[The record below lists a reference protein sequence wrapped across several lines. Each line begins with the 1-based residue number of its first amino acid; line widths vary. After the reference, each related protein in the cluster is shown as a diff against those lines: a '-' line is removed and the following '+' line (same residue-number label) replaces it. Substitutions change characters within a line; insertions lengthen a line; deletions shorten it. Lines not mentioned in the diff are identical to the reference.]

1 MIESNRTSSSPFGY
15 SEEEMAQAFQ
25 RVLLSESGLP
35 GVGCFSAIYR
45 EISCRQGRPDF
56 IALRYEF
63 SSYHRDNLNVP
74 GLVGPAILQN
84 LKPKAPRTLDY
95 LIGRLEFGPESI
107 RKSLRLMIE
116 NGYIEQLESGAYRL
130 AADMNHEKPEIWS
143 FELKLN
149 NPKKAVF
156 QAQQSRVYAERAI
169 IVVPPGQEKNY
180 ERFRETM
187 QRWHIG
193 LSTFNPITGVFRFVR
208 KGRKAQAFSPTQQ
221 IYTLSQMAR
230 RCELGGIENTSL
242 TTACSGRAADAE
254 R

>member
-1 MIESNRTSSSPFGY
+1 MRAYKSTSSSPFGY

-25 RVLLSESGLP
+25 QLLISENGLP
-35 GVGCFSAIYR
+35 GVGCFCAIYR

-56 IALRYEF
+56 IALRF
-63 SSYHRDNLNVP
+63 KSSSGQRNSINVP

-84 LKPKAPRTLDY
+84 LKPKAPRTFDY
-95 LIGRLEFGPESI
+95 LVCKLEFGRESI

-116 NGYIEQLESGAYRL
+116 NGYIEQMESGAYRL
-130 AADMNHEKPEIWS
+130 STEMNHEKPEIWT

-156 QAQQSRVYAERAI
+156 QAQQSRAYAERAI
-169 IVVPPGQEKNY
+169 IVVPPGQERNY

-193 LSTFNPITGVFRFVR
+193 LAAFNLINGDFRFVR
-208 KGRKAQAFSPTQQ
+208 KGRKARALSPTQQ
-221 IYTLSQMAR
+221 IYTLSQIAR
-230 RCELGGIENTSL
+230 RFECGGTENIGITSKC
-242 TTACSGRAADAE
+242 T
-254 R
+254 

>member
-1 MIESNRTSSSPFGY
+1 MGESKPSSFSPFGY

-25 RVLLSESGLP
+25 RLLLSEDGLP

-56 IALRYEF
+56 IALRF
-63 SSYHRDNLNVP
+63 MSSSDQHNSINVP

-84 LKPKAPRTLDY
+84 LKPKAPRTFDY
-95 LIGRLEFGPESI
+95 LVSNVGFGRESI

-116 NGYIEQLESGAYRL
+116 SGYIEQLESGAYRL
-130 AADMNHEKPEIWS
+130 ADEMNHEKPEIWT

-156 QAQQSRVYAERAI
+156 QAQQSRAYAERAI
-169 IVVPPGQEKNY
+169 IVVPPDQERNY

-193 LSTFNPITGVFRFVR
+193 LANFNPITGVFRFVK
-208 KGRKAQAFSPTQQ
+208 KGRKARALSPTQQ

-230 RCELGGIENTSL
+230 RFE
-242 TTACSGRAADAE
+242 
-254 R
+254 